1 MAVHN
6 FNAGPAVLPRAVL
19 ERARAELLD
28 YQGRGMSIL
37 EMSHRSPEYEA
48 VNSSAEARLKGLLGL
63 GDDYRALFMQG
74 GASAQFAILPMNFL
88 GPDTA
93 ADYVVTGVWGE
104 KALEEAR
111 RLGRANLAA
120 SSAAGGYRDLP
131 DPAAIRL
138 SGSQDEAKPLRPA
151 YVHITTNETIQGVQ
165 WPVLPELGDAP
176 LVADMSS
183 DILSRPIDATAF
195 ALIYAGAQKNIGP
208 AGATVVIVRQSF
220 LEQGRADLPAIFSYR
235 TYAKNNSLY
244 NTPPVFAVYLL
255 DLVLAWIEEQGGL
268 PAMAAR
274 NARKAALVY
283 GAIDRHNGFYRGHA
297 APAARSQMNVT
308 FRLPEEALE
317 RQFVQEAQAEGML
330 GLAGHRSVGGI
341 RASLY
346 NALEEQ
352 SCAALA
358 AFMDE
363 FARKNG

>member
-1 MAVHN
+1 MMAVHN
-6 FNAGPAVLPRAVL
+6 FNAGPAALPRAVL

-48 VNSSAEARLKGLLGL
+48 VNRSAEARFKALLGL

-88 GPDTA
+88 GPDA
-93 ADYVVTGVWGE
+93 VADYVVTGVWGE

-111 RLGRANLAA
+111 RIGRANLAA
-120 SSAAGGYRDLP
+120 SSAEGGYRDLP
-131 DPAAIRL
+131 EPGAIRR
-138 SGSQDEAKPLRPA
+138 SDRPA

-165 WPVLPELGDAP
+165 WPAIPDLGDAP

-183 DILSRPIDATAF
+183 DILSRPIDASAF

-208 AGATVVIVRQSF
+208 AGVTAVIVRQSF
-220 LEQGRADLPAIFSYR
+220 LEQSRGDLPAIFSYR
-235 TYAKNNSLY
+235 TYAKNSSLY
-244 NTPPVFAVYLL
+244 NTPPVFAVYML

-274 NARKAALVY
+274 NARKAALLY
-283 GAIDRHNGFYRGHA
+283 GAIDRHAGFYRGHA
-297 APAARSQMNVT
+297 APAARSEMNIT
-308 FRLPEEALE
+308 FRLPEEALK
-317 RQFVQEAQAEGML
+317 RQFVEEAQGAGMV

-346 NALEEQ
+346 NAVEEQ

-358 AFMDE
+358 DFMDA